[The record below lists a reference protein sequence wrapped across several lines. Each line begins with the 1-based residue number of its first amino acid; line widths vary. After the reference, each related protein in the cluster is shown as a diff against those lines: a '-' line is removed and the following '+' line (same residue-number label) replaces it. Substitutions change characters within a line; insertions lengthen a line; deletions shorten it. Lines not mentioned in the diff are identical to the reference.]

1 MAPGIAVYRYESLT
15 YVVRV
20 SDFVQAVEKELNR
33 AEVCQSHP
41 LAARQLRRGGGLKA
55 FTLVVA
61 TAIVLRLL
69 AI

>member
-1 MAPGIAVYRYESLT
+1 MAPGIADHLYESLT

-20 SDFVQAVEKELNR
+20 SDFFQAVEMELNE

-41 LAARQLRRGGGLKA
+41 LAARQLRRGGGSKA
-55 FTLVVA
+55 FTLIVA
-61 TAIVLRLL
+61 RAIVLRLL